1 MKKVGIIGGLA
12 PQSTTLLYSEI
23 IRLCQQREQIQY
35 PSMLINSLNLWEVV
49 DLLGDKNALIQLF
62 ESEIQK
68 IQDYVD
74 FIVIPCNTVHF
85 IFEEIRKRTKVP
97 ILGIHEEVANVVA
110 ASGIKKV
117 GILGTKTTVYNKF
130 YQDVL
135 GKSSIECAI
144 LDDKNEAE
152 LNAMIFDKM
161 VYGKNYAEM
170 HELLKKE
177 IEFLA
182 QAGCDGVIL
191 GCTELPLFVSQE
203 EVSIQLFP
211 STQILASSVVQR
223 VFS

>member
-23 IRLCQQREQIQY
+23 VRLCQQREKIQY

-49 DLLGDKNALIQLF
+49 SLLDDKNALIQLF
-62 ESEIQK
+62 ETEIQK

-85 IFEEIRKRTKVP
+85 IFEEIRARTKVP
-97 ILGIHEEVANVVA
+97 ILGIHEEVAKVMA
-110 ASGIKKV
+110 TSGVKKV

-130 YQDVL
+130 YQTVL
-135 GKSSIECAI
+135 GKNSIECAI
-144 LDDKNEAE
+144 LDDKDELE

-161 VYGKNYAEM
+161 VYGKNYSEM
-170 HELLKKE
+170 HDLLKKD
-177 IEFLA
+177 IGILT

-191 GCTELPLFVSQE
+191 GCTELPLFITQA
-203 EVSIQLFP
+203 EVDIMLFP
-211 STQILASSVVQR
+211 STQILAASVVQR

>member
-1 MKKVGIIGGLA
+1 MKKIGIIGGLA

-23 IRLCQQREQIQY
+23 IRICQQREQIQY

-49 DLLGDKNALIQLF
+49 NLLDNKIALIKLF
-62 ESEIQK
+62 EAEIEK

-85 IFEEIRKRTKVP
+85 IFEEILKSTKVP
-97 ILGIHEEVANVVA
+97 ILGIHEEVAKVVA

-135 GKSSIECAI
+135 GKNSIECET
-144 LDDKNEAE
+144 LKDKDEAE

-161 VYGKNYAEM
+161 VYGKNYSEM
-170 HELLKKE
+170 HDLLKKD
-177 IEFLA
+177 IGILT
-182 QAGCDGVIL
+182 QVGCDGIIL
-191 GCTELPLFVSQE
+191 GCTELPLFITQE
-203 EVSIQLFP
+203 EVDVRLFP
-211 STQILASSVVQR
+211 STQILASSSVQR